1 MIVISPVCIKISFRP
16 RTSNLKFSKL
26 TSRHLKSPCFLLN
39 KNINFN
45 KNETGSKMESPT
57 QSFSFVT
64 FMLSKG
70 NFLIFVF
77 YLNV

>member
-45 KNETGSKMESPT
+45 KNETGSKMENPT
-57 QSFSFVT
+57 KF
-64 FMLSKG
+64 
-70 NFLIFVF
+70 
-77 YLNV
+77 